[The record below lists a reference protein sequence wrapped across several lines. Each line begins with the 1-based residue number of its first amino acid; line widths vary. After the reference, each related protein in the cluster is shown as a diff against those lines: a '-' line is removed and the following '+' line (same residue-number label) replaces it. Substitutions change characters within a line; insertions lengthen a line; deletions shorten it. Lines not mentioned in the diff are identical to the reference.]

1 MLRQELEISRKEKD
15 MAEGQ
20 ESKLMEELGK
30 LRQAMTSE
38 EEKDRKFA
46 LDLLADKKR
55 LLQETE
61 ELRLQLSAR
70 SASQRE
76 LQQRCEQMKEQ
87 RRALEEQIAQIKMDL
102 ASLGKVNREAMQK
115 QRDGFEQRIREMEE
129 EVTKVSLQ
137 RYKNELDSKQRY
149 LKTAQKY
156 EEQIRDLRA
165 SMAIVVHLLE
175 LDAGDVP
182 EFLKSSS
189 TTTPR
194 QLRSILEDNQDL
206 HNLITIIEKKI
217 AAMSKR
223 GQRGTSQGSANQ
235 DDHHYHS

>member
-115 QRDGFEQRIREMEE
+115 QRDGFEQRIREM
-129 EVTKVSLQ
+129 
-137 RYKNELDSKQRY
+137 
-149 LKTAQKY
+149 
-156 EEQIRDLRA
+156 
-165 SMAIVVHLLE
+165 
-175 LDAGDVP
+175 
-182 EFLKSSS
+182 
-189 TTTPR
+189 
-194 QLRSILEDNQDL
+194 
-206 HNLITIIEKKI
+206 
-217 AAMSKR
+217 
-223 GQRGTSQGSANQ
+223 
-235 DDHHYHS
+235 